1 MLMLA
6 ERDDH
11 MDKKTILSKT
21 MLFIFIVAFVVF
33 FKTIFGDENTLVGV
47 TTITATLMLLQRDL
61 TLSPLKNTFRLI
73 ILNLFIGIASVLA
86 ASNMWIG
93 IPVNFITLFTIS
105 YLLCYSLKNSMYLPF
120 SLQYLFLLANPIP
133 QSLIPIRLASLVFG
147 ALVIMFAQIIA
158 NKNKMKKSGDRIL
171 INICDS
177 ILNKIELLKTNE
189 DISSLRDDINL
200 QLNSF
205 RSMIYD
211 KRESDFYLTEEARIK
226 LNLSVSLES
235 INMLLDKI
243 NDLSEVAFIINN
255 LELFLEEVKAVLQ
268 DNNYEKLSKKMKY
281 LLAEC
286 ENEGIDDLYSLQ
298 MLDSIILL
306 CDSIGEL
313 RKLDK
318 SSFNKIHRIGKKP
331 ENFKHNIFKIAFSK
345 TKSIRFCYAIRVA
358 TGITLGA
365 FIMDFLK
372 FTEGRWIIFTLL
384 SLINPI
390 YEVSKSKTKDRIIA
404 TLIGSVIILVLFGIF
419 KDSTSRLVIIMLT
432 GYISNYTVQYK
443 YSMICTTVS
452 AIGSAAL
459 VGNVQELTI
468 DRILFVLIGMAL
480 AILINKF
487 VLPYRLEDS
496 INELKEMYESVIKEM
511 IAEIY
516 NIANG
521 NKQINTIKNLFI
533 ITSFI
538 ENKAMMNSQISKNE
552 ISGKIINEQ
561 RLLVTN
567 VYELYTWIA
576 KEKINSKYAN
586 QILSSVNQLIINQG
600 ESLENKFDTI
610 QKYISEINDLKTKIT
625 LSSVL
630 IILQEIKEIQNLNL
644 KAQI

>member
-1 MLMLA
+1 
-6 ERDDH
+6 

-21 MLFIFIVAFVVF
+21 MLFIFIVAFVIF

-47 TTITATLMLLQRDL
+47 TTITATLMLLHRDL
-61 TLSPLKNTFRLI
+61 TLSPLKNTARLI
-73 ILNLFIGIASVLA
+73 VLNLFIGISSVLA
-86 ASNMWIG
+86 ASNMWLG

-105 YLLCYSLKNSMYLPF
+105 YLLCYSLRNSMYLPF

-133 QSLIPIRLASLVFG
+133 QNLISIRLASLVFG

-158 NKNKMKKSGDRIL
+158 NKNKIKKSGDKIL
-171 INICDS
+171 ISICNS
-177 ILNKIELLKTNE
+177 ILYKIELLKTNG
-189 DISSLRDDINL
+189 DISTLKEDINL

-268 DNNYEKLSKKMKY
+268 DNDYEKLSKKMKH
-281 LLAEC
+281 LLVEC
-286 ENEGIDDLYSLQ
+286 EDEGIDDLYSLQ

-313 RKLDK
+313 RNLDK
-318 SSFNKIHRIGKKP
+318 SNFNKIHRIGKKP
-331 ENFKHNIFKIAFSK
+331 ENFKHSIFKIAFSK

-365 FIMDFLK
+365 FIMDYFK
-372 FTEGRWIIFTLL
+372 FTEGRWIVFTLL

-390 YEVSKSKTKDRIIA
+390 YEVSKSKTKDRIVA
-404 TLIGSVIILVLFGIF
+404 TLIGAVIILVLFGIF

-432 GYISNYTVQYK
+432 GYISNYTVKYK

-480 AILINKF
+480 AILINAF

-496 INELKEMYESVIKEM
+496 INELKEMYDSVIKEM
-511 IAEIY
+511 ISEIY

-538 ENKAMMNSQISKNE
+538 ENKAMLNSQISKNE
-552 ISGKIINEQ
+552 ISAKIIKEQ

-576 KEKINSKYAN
+576 KEKINPKYAN
-586 QILSSVNQLIINQG
+586 KILSSVNQLIINQG
-600 ESLENKFDTI
+600 ESLENKFETI
-610 QKYISEINDLKTKIT
+610 QKYISEIKDLKTKIT

-630 IILQEIKEIQNLNL
+630 IILQEIKEIKNLNL

>member
-1 MLMLA
+1 
-6 ERDDH
+6 

>member
-1 MLMLA
+1 
-6 ERDDH
+6 

-47 TTITATLMLLQRDL
+47 TTITATLMFLQRDL

-86 ASNMWIG
+86 ASNMWLG

-158 NKNKMKKSGDRIL
+158 NKNKMKKSGDKIL
-171 INICDS
+171 INICNS

-189 DISSLRDDINL
+189 DSSSLRDDVNL

-205 RSMIYD
+205 RGMIYD
-211 KRESDFYLTEEARIK
+211 KRESDFYLAEEARIK

-268 DNNYEKLSKKMKY
+268 DNDYEKLSKKMKH
-281 LLAEC
+281 LLEEC

-365 FIMDFLK
+365 FIMDYFK

-419 KDSTSRLVIIMLT
+419 KDSTSRLIIIMLT

-487 VLPYRLEDS
+487 VLPYRLDDS
-496 INELKEMYESVIKEM
+496 INELKEMYDSVIKEM

-576 KEKINSKYAN
+576 KEKINPKYAN

>member
-1 MLMLA
+1 
-6 ERDDH
+6 

-21 MLFIFIVAFVVF
+21 MLFIFIVSFVVF

-365 FIMDFLK
+365 FIMDFFK

-496 INELKEMYESVIKEM
+496 INELKEMYDSVIKEM

-576 KEKINSKYAN
+576 KEKINPKYAN

>member
-1 MLMLA
+1 
-6 ERDDH
+6 

-47 TTITATLMLLQRDL
+47 TTITATLMFLQRDL
-61 TLSPLKNTFRLI
+61 TLLPLKNTFRLI

-86 ASNMWIG
+86 ASNMWLG
-93 IPVNFITLFTIS
+93 IPVNFIILLTIS

-158 NKNKMKKSGDRIL
+158 NKNKMKKSGDKIL
-171 INICDS
+171 INICNS

-189 DISSLRDDINL
+189 DSSSLRDDVNL

-205 RSMIYD
+205 RGMIYD

-255 LELFLEEVKAVLQ
+255 LELFLEEVKSVLQ
-268 DNNYEKLSKKMKY
+268 DNDYEKLSKKMKH

-318 SSFNKIHRIGKKP
+318 SSFNKIHRIGKKT

-365 FIMDFLK
+365 FIMDYFK

-419 KDSTSRLVIIMLT
+419 KDSTSRLIIIMLT

-487 VLPYRLEDS
+487 VLPYRLDDS
-496 INELKEMYESVIKEM
+496 INELKEMYDSVIKEM

-576 KEKINSKYAN
+576 KEKINPKYAN

-610 QKYISEINDLKTKIT
+610 QKYISEIKDLKTKIT

>member
-1 MLMLA
+1 
-6 ERDDH
+6 

-86 ASNMWIG
+86 DSNMWIG

-205 RSMIYD
+205 RSIIYD

-365 FIMDFLK
+365 FIMDFFK

-487 VLPYRLEDS
+487 VLPYRLDDS
-496 INELKEMYESVIKEM
+496 
-511 IAEIY
+511 
-516 NIANG
+516 
-521 NKQINTIKNLFI
+521 
-533 ITSFI
+533 
-538 ENKAMMNSQISKNE
+538 
-552 ISGKIINEQ
+552 INEQ

-576 KEKINSKYAN
+576 KEKINPKYAN

>member
-1 MLMLA
+1 MN
-6 ERDDH
+6 
-11 MDKKTILSKT
+11 KKTILSKT

-73 ILNLFIGIASVLA
+73 ILNLFIGIASVFA

-93 IPVNFITLFTIS
+93 IPINFITLFTIS

-120 SLQYLFLLANPIP
+120 SLQYLFLLVNPIP

-171 INICDS
+171 INICNS
-177 ILNKIELLKTNE
+177 ILNKIALLKTSE
-189 DISSLRDDINL
+189 DTSSLRDDINL

-243 NDLSEVAFIINN
+243 NDLSEVTFIINN

-365 FIMDFLK
+365 FIMDYFK

-468 DRILFVLIGMAL
+468 DRILFVLIGMTL

-487 VLPYRLEDS
+487 VLPYRVEDS
-496 INELKEMYESVIKEM
+496 INELKEMYNSVIKEM

-552 ISGKIINEQ
+552 ITENIIKEQ

-576 KEKINSKYAN
+576 KEKINPKYAN

-610 QKYISEINDLKTKIT
+610 QKHISEIKDLKTKIT